1 MSIDSRA
8 KSTTT
13 RSSVRRADDHPV
25 RTSVSQSVAIADASR
40 NGLQGHRTLDEGRGQ
55 VAGELAV
62 RALRKGK
69 LVDGVKIGVT
79 FTFAKQND
87 VQFLRTV
94 VDNIQHTPL
103 LQQYLFAIAT
113 TVAQKDATANA
124 LIICGSSEYF
134 VQRVILL
141 TRSKFLGRVE

>member
-13 RSSVRRADDHPV
+13 RSSMLRPDGYAP
-25 RTSVSQSVAIADASR
+25 RTSISPSRSITIADASR
-40 NGLQGHRTLDEGRGQ
+40 GDLRGHRTLDEVRDQ

-69 LVDGVKIGVT
+69 LIDGVKIGVT

-87 VQFLRTV
+87 DRFLRMV
-94 VDNIQHTPL
+94 VENIQHTLL
-103 LQQYLFAIAT
+103 LQQYLFA
-113 TVAQKDATANA
+113 VA
-124 LIICGSSEYF
+124 
-134 VQRVILL
+134 
-141 TRSKFLGRVE
+141 